1 MKDRLQNVNRCAIAD
16 NGLPEQL
23 MNFEDMIMEHS
34 SKYYIDEKGIQRE
47 KNPPSLW
54 NLFLDAI

>member
-1 MKDRLQNVNRCAIAD
+1 MKDRLQNVNRCSIAD

-23 MNFEDMIMEHS
+23 MNFENMMIEHS
-34 SKYYIDEKGIQRE
+34 DKYYIDAKGIQRE

-54 NLFLDAI
+54 NMFLDAI

>member
-1 MKDRLQNVNRCAIAD
+1 MVDI
-16 NGLPEQL
+16 GLPEQL

-34 SKYYIDEKGIQRE
+34 NKYYIDAKGIQRE

-54 NLFLDAI
+54 NVFLDAI